1 MATRRLL
8 WRPVVQ
14 VDDTGAA
21 CVISITGRLGEAG
34 ARSEE
39 VQAAFARG
47 RARPALIV
55 DVSGVDYVS
64 SPGLRLLEEAAAAA
78 LHDGRTF
85 VLCGASDAVRIA
97 LDLAGLSAAITT
109 TATRDGAMALAA
121 TARPPASRG

>member
-1 MATRRLL
+1 M
-8 WRPVVQ
+8 VQ

-21 CVISITGRLGEAG
+21 CVISITGRLGDAG

-39 VQAAFARG
+39 VRAAFARG
-47 RARPALIV
+47 GARPALIV

-64 SPGLRLLEEAAAAA
+64 SPGLQVLEEAAAAA
-78 LHDGRTF
+78 RHDGRTF